1 MSAKADDLVGC
12 EWIRLKTMKFSQ
24 KLTTFSLLSAL
35 FLTQNAHSATEI
47 VASLP
52 ELAAIAKAVGGE
64 DVSVYS
70 VAKPNQDYHS
80 IEPRPSDVSRIARA
94 DLIVRSGLSLDMW
107 MDSLMNAAGNGK
119 LNRGG
124 SGYVD
129 ASASVPAIEIPTES
143 ISGASGD
150 VHPEGNPHYYY
161 DPIYAKF
168 IARNILRGLLRVD
181 AKNAGEYR
189 TNYLAFNRAI
199 DNKMDDWKR
208 ALAPFAGKPIVTYHR
223 NYNYFL
229 RRFGIRQYGT
239 LEPKPGIPPSARHVS
254 QLVAGMKRDGVRAVI
269 VETIYPKR
277 FADVIKRQIGVQ
289 YQVGPVSVQT
299 YTGAGY
305 LNLIDTLVGKTKA
318 ALD

>member
-1 MSAKADDLVGC
+1 
-12 EWIRLKTMKFSQ
+12 MKFS
-24 KLTTFSLLSAL
+24 LSLSALSILSAL
-35 FLTQNAHSATEI
+35 FLSKPAHAVTD
-47 VASLP
+47 VVTSLP
-52 ELAAIAKAVGGE
+52 ELAAIAKAVGGNE
-64 DVSVYS
+64 ISVYS

-94 DLIVRSGLSLDMW
+94 DLIVRSGLSFDMW

-129 ASASVPAIEIPTES
+129 ASASIPTIEIPRGS

-150 VHPEGNPHYYY
+150 VHPEGNPHYLY

-168 IARNILRGLLRVD
+168 AARNILRGLLRVD

-189 TNYLAFNRAI
+189 ANYLAFNRSI
-199 DNKMDDWKR
+199 DLKMADWKR
-208 ALAPFAGKPIVTYHR
+208 SLAPFAGKPIVTYHR

-239 LEPKPGIPPSARHVS
+239 LEPKPGIPPSATHIS
-254 QLVAGMKRDGVRAVI
+254 QLVSGMKRDGVRAVL
-269 VETIYPKR
+269 VESTYPKR
-277 FADVIKRQIGVQ
+277 FADVMKRQLGAQ

-299 YTGAGY
+299 YSGAGY
-305 LNLIDTLVGKTKA
+305 LNLIDTLVGRTRA